1 MKGFGHNISTKN
13 SKYSIVKQKLIN
25 EALAYQNQGDLNLAA
40 KCYENIIQRGLV
52 DHNLLLN
59 YGIILF
65 QLGYIEKA
73 ITLFKDSINKYPN
86 EPAFCIN
93 LSNIYKLKNDLVNSE
108 IFIRKSLQLN
118 PNCINSLNNLS
129 SILIL
134 KKEFNEAERFSL
146 DSLDMNSKYNLA
158 HFNLGLI
165 YSNLDRIDDSIDS
178 FRKAIKFDPEN
189 FAANLNLG
197 ATLLKRGDYEE
208 SKKYNK
214 IALRLNNSSHEAFFN
229 LGQIALFTGD
239 LDLAI
244 INLKQ
249 SLSNRNDNYKIYRF
263 LGITEF
269 LKGDEEC
276 LKNLEKSILM
286 NQEENLSK
294 VIFNVVKSKLIAK
307 DSVSCVEKG
316 IPKSQFSE
324 PIILQRNIEKE
335 LIDYIYK
342 RNTIDLNN
350 YQDPTFGKARGTE
363 YDLFEDDIE
372 ILNSLKVD
380 LIKRT
385 NNIFESKVF
394 FIESFFTILEGKSIV
409 QKHNHL
415 DRLDKIKNLDLC
427 KNKYS
432 LVYYVKTGNSDCTEP
447 GFLKFYDPET
457 KLLPKP
463 GMIVI
468 FPAER
473 FHSVEYNGTND
484 RIILGVNFYIY

>member
-1 MKGFGHNISTKN
+1 MKGFGHNISKKS
-13 SKYSIVKQKLIN
+13 SKYSTIKQKLIN

-40 KCYENIIQRGLV
+40 KCYENIIQRGYE
-52 DHNLLLN
+52 DNNLLSN
-59 YGIILF
+59 YGIVLF
-65 QLGYIEKA
+65 QLGYTENA
-73 ITLFKDSINKYPN
+73 ITLFKEYINRYPY

-93 LSNIYKLKNDLVNSE
+93 LSNIYKIKNDLVNSE

-118 PNCINSLNNLS
+118 PNCIISLNNLS

-146 DSLDMNSKYNLA
+146 NSLNLDNQYNLA

-165 YSNLDRIDDSIDS
+165 YCYLDRINDSIDS
-178 FRKAIKFDPEN
+178 FRKAIKFDPED
-189 FAANLNLG
+189 FETNLNLG
-197 ATLLKRGDYEE
+197 ATLLKKGDYEE
-208 SKKYNK
+208 SKKYNE

-229 LGQIALFTGD
+229 LGQIALYTGD

-244 INLKQ
+244 NKFKQ
-249 SLSNRNDNYKIYRF
+249 SLSKRNDNYKIYRF

-276 LKNLEKSILM
+276 LKNLKKSIII
-286 NQEENLSK
+286 NHEENLSK
-294 VIFNVVKSKLIAK
+294 VIFHIVKKRLNDK
-307 DSVSCVEKG
+307 DLDSCVEKS
-316 IPKSQFSE
+316 IPKSKFSE

-335 LIDYIYK
+335 LVDFIYRK
-342 RNTIDLNN
+342 NTIDLNN
-350 YQDPTFGKARGTE
+350 YQDPTFGKARGTD
-363 YDLFEDDIE
+363 YDLFKDDIE
-372 ILNSLKVD
+372 ILNLLKVD

-385 NNIFESKVF
+385 KNIFESEVC

-415 DRLDKIKNLDLC
+415 DRFDKIKKLDLY
-427 KNKYS
+427 KNKFS
-432 LVYYVKTGNSDCTEP
+432 LVYYIKTCNSNCTEP
-447 GFLKFYDPET
+447 GFLKFYNPDT